1 VALTSGYGAKTL
13 GIEKLT
19 DKEEKQAKI
28 VEMFDSI
35 ADTYDLA
42 NRVLSMG
49 IDIQWRKK
57 GCNKAFEIL
66 NKKTLDQITDVATG
80 TGDLLIYWREEAE
93 KSGIEIGRFVGVDP
107 SVGMLEVA
115 RKKVDFAQFIEGK
128 AQALPIA
135 DESSDIIS
143 ISYGIRNVVD
153 RVEALQEFHRA
164 LKPGG
169 IIVILEF
176 TKQERRGPIDKIVD
190 FGMKQ
195 VLPRIGGLISK
206 NYEAY
211 KYLPDSIEEFLTTE
225 MLSQELEEAGFEM
238 KYAKSFSMGISTLL
252 VAQKK

>member
-1 VALTSGYGAKTL
+1 
-13 GIEKLT
+13 
-19 DKEEKQAKI
+19 
-28 VEMFDSI
+28 MFDDI

-57 GCNKAFEIL
+57 GCDKAFEIL
-66 NKKTLDQITDVATG
+66 NKKTLGQITDVATG
-80 TGDLLIYWREEAE
+80 TGDLLIYWREQAQKNGVAIE
-93 KSGIEIGRFVGVDP
+93 KYVGVDP

-115 RKKVDFAQFIEGK
+115 RKKVDFAEFIEGK

-135 DESSDIIS
+135 DGSSDVIS

-153 RVEALQEFHRA
+153 RPEALREFHRA

-169 IIVILEF
+169 IVMILEF
-176 TKQERRGPIDKIVD
+176 TKQERKGVLDKVVD

-195 VLPRIGGLISK
+195 VLPRVGGLISK

-225 MLSQELEEAGFEM
+225 MLSRELEEAGFEM
-238 KYAKSFSMGISTLL
+238 KYTKSFSMGISTLL

>member
-1 VALTSGYGAKTL
+1 L

-19 DKEEKQAKI
+19 NKEEKQQKI
-28 VEMFDSI
+28 VEMFDDI
-35 ADTYDLA
+35 ASTYDLA

-57 GCNKAFEIL
+57 GCDKAFEIL
-66 NKKTLDQITDVATG
+66 GKDKLTQITDVATG
-80 TGDLLIYWREEAE
+80 TGDLLIYWKEQAAKNGVEIE
-93 KSGIEIGRFVGVDP
+93 KYVGIDP

-115 RKKVDFAQFIEGK
+115 RKKVDFATFIEGK
-128 AQALPIA
+128 AQELPIE
-135 DESSDIIS
+135 DESTDVIS

-169 IIVILEF
+169 IVVILEF
-176 TKQERRGPIDKIVD
+176 TKQERRGVLDKVVD
-190 FGMKQ
+190 FGMKN

-211 KYLPDSIEEFLTTE
+211 KYLPDSIEEFLTTK
-225 MLSQELEEAGFEM
+225 MLSDELESVGFEM
-238 KYAKSFSMGISTLL
+238 KYTKSFSMGISTLL

>member
-1 VALTSGYGAKTL
+1 L

-19 DKEEKQAKI
+19 DKQEKQEKI
-28 VEMFDSI
+28 VTMFDDI
-35 ADTYDLA
+35 ASTYDKA

-57 GCNKAFEIL
+57 GCDKAFEIL
-66 NKKTLDQITDVATG
+66 GKKHLAQITDVATG
-80 TGDLLIYWREEAE
+80 TGDLLIYWKEQAV
-93 KSGIEIGRFVGVDP
+93 KNSVAIKNYVGVDP

-115 RKKVDFAQFIEGK
+115 KEKVDFAEVIEGK
-128 AQALPIA
+128 AQALPVA
-135 DESSDIIS
+135 DESSDVIS

-153 RVEALQEFHRA
+153 RVEALHEFNRV

-169 IIVILEF
+169 LVVILEF
-176 TKQERRGPIDKIVD
+176 TKQERSGFIDKVVD
-190 FGMKQ
+190 FGMKN
-195 VLPRIGGLISK
+195 VLPRVGGFISK

-225 MLSQELEEAGFEM
+225 MLAKELEEAGFEM
-238 KYAKSFSMGISTLL
+238 KYTKSFSMGISTLL

>member
-1 VALTSGYGAKTL
+1 L

-19 DKEEKQAKI
+19 DKEAKQEKI
-28 VEMFDSI
+28 VEMFDDI
-35 ADTYDLA
+35 ASTYDKA

-57 GCNKAFEIL
+57 GCDKAFEIL
-66 NKKTLDQITDVATG
+66 NKKELGQVTDVATG
-80 TGDLLIYWREEAE
+80 TGDLLIYWKEQAE
-93 KSGIEIGRFVGVDP
+93 KNGVTINKYVGIDP

-115 RKKVDFAQFIEGK
+115 QKKVDFAEFIEGK
-128 AQALPIA
+128 AQELPVKDA
-135 DESSDIIS
+135 STDVIS

-153 RVEALQEFHRA
+153 RVEALQEFYRA

-169 IIVILEF
+169 IVMILEF
-176 TKQERRGPIDKIVD
+176 TKQDRSGLVDKIVD
-190 FGMKQ
+190 FGMKN
-195 VLPRIGGLISK
+195 VLPRVGGFISK

-225 MLSQELEEAGFEM
+225 MLSKELEEAGFEM
-238 KYAKSFSMGISTLL
+238 KYTKSFSMGISTLL

>member
-1 VALTSGYGAKTL
+1 L

-19 DKEEKQAKI
+19 DKQEKQDKI
-28 VEMFDSI
+28 VGMFDDI
-35 ADTYDLA
+35 ASTYDKA

-57 GCNKAFEIL
+57 GCDKAFEIL
-66 NKKTLDQITDVATG
+66 DKKELEQITDVATG
-80 TGDLLIYWREEAE
+80 TGDLLIYWKEQAVKNGVTIE
-93 KSGIEIGRFVGVDP
+93 KYVGIDP

-115 RKKVDFAQFIEGK
+115 RGKVDFAEFIEGK

-153 RVEALQEFHRA
+153 RAEALQEFNRV
-164 LKPGG
+164 LKPNGLV
-169 IIVILEF
+169 VILEF
-176 TKQERRGPIDKIVD
+176 TKQERSGLIDKIVD
-190 FGMKQ
+190 FGMKNI
-195 VLPRIGGLISK
+195 LPRVGGFISK

-225 MLSQELEEAGFEM
+225 MLSKELEAAGFEM
-238 KYAKSFSMGISTLL
+238 KYVKSFSMGISTLL
-252 VAQKK
+252 VAQKRNS